1 MLPHTPFVSDRNSL
15 CRGARRAV
23 ASVLTLTAAVALAQ
37 VAPAPAP
44 TAAGPGV
51 VPLPNRATV
60 APGPAPAPADEPVTL
75 SPFVVDSASDSGWS
89 ANSTLSAT
97 RTRQDLK
104 DVPVNIDAITA
115 DFMED
120 LGLFTAD
127 EVTKF
132 VANVY
137 AAPPMEN
144 DAGSDNFSFRGLS
157 QRFNVSRNYFRW
169 YIPSDTYNV
178 ERIDFGKGSN
188 SLIFGDVEPGGQGSV
203 FTKRAQ
209 FRNHGNVLAQYGS
222 ENAYRVQVD
231 LNRKLTDKVAL
242 RVNVVRRADKTFQ
255 DFSEYA
261 LKAEHAALT
270 WRPFRN
276 TEVRIEA
283 ERGEI
288 SNQRGYAGVQ
298 IRELSARSAAFTG
311 AGWWFTSDDTNN
323 LFAQA
328 TLPAAD
334 RSTANAPGG
343 GSPSLVEGS
352 WFDVTMRNAAG
363 VVTGTRRFHGYP
375 KSHNI
380 RGTFDEQGRPFDT
393 YSIAIEQ
400 RIGKLGLEVAYNHQ
414 NQMGLRNDNFFSSTV
429 SLDVNG
435 RPYVESVG
443 IDLKRFGND
452 VDAFRFTAVYPW
464 EVTRWM
470 KQLIVLSGDY
480 REDFTNNYRYFL
492 YNLAGVNAG
501 RPLNTTTDRIRFRA
515 YLDDPQFYSEAFFEQ
530 FQIRNLPTT
539 PTFQPGLFAYQAAG
553 AGDATEWRQQSAGAV
568 SISGNYFNGRVQTL
582 FGARRDF
589 NKTLDYVGRR
599 LKPNGEDI
607 PPPNPEDALPG
618 EYARNPNLD
627 QRNTS
632 FTAGVTVRVTKD
644 LNAYATY
651 AESFRFQDARTF
663 DRKPFG
669 PIIGETKEV
678 GLKGDFWERRGSFQL
693 GVFHIDRE
701 NVEFRWT
708 PSSFSAADVENLF
721 NPNGLPESD
730 PAYFHPWNDVNQYR
744 SVVSTETSKGFDLTF
759 LFRPLKGL
767 QTRFTVGK
775 ADVVTRPDF
784 STFRALYNAAVA
796 RGNESPALLAEAR
809 DVLDQSDL
817 EDKPTG
823 ARAAPWS
830 ASWIVD
836 YGFARDAWQPLRGVR
851 LGANGNW
858 RDNYLL
864 AIIGGRSIIGGQQH
878 LVNAYAMR
886 DQKIF
891 GRQVRLRLGVK
902 NIVDLE
908 NGATRRVGTTTMS
921 DGSVRYRLSYVM
933 PPQWDLT
940 ATVKF

>member
-1 MLPHTPFVSDRNSL
+1 MKVRLPFVLLTCSL
-15 CRGARRAV
+15 G
-23 ASVLTLTAAVALAQ
+23 LAALLPSLRSQ
-37 VAPAPAP
+37 SAPAPAS
-44 TAAGPGV
+44 GP
-51 VPLPNRATV
+51 R
-60 APGPAPAPADEPVTL
+60 PASEELVQL
-75 SPFVVDSASDSGWS
+75 SPFVVDVERESGWS
-89 ANSTLSAT
+89 ANATLSAT
-97 RTRQDLK
+97 RTRQELK
-104 DVPVNIDAITA
+104 DVPVNIDAITS

-144 DAGSDNFSFRGLS
+144 DAGTDNFSFRGLS

-188 SLIFGDVEPGGQGSV
+188 SLIFGDVEPGGQGAV

-209 FRNHGNVLAQYGS
+209 FRNHGSLLAQYGS
-222 ENAYRVQVD
+222 ENAYRVQFD
-231 LNRKLTDKVAL
+231 LNRKLRDNLAV
-242 RVNVVRRADKTFQ
+242 RVNVVRRAEKTFQ
-255 DFSEYA
+255 DFSAYKLDA
-261 LKAEHAALT
+261 QHVAVT

-276 TEVRIEA
+276 TEIRVEA
-283 ERGEI
+283 EKGEI
-288 SNQRGYAGVQ
+288 HNNRGYAGVQ
-298 IRELSARSAAFTG
+298 IREQSARSLSFTG

-323 LFAQA
+323 IFAQS

-334 RSTANAPGG
+334 RSTANAPAG

-352 WFDVTMRNAAG
+352 FFDVTMRNAAG
-363 VVTGTRRFHGYP
+363 AVVGTKRVYGYP
-375 KSHNI
+375 KRYNI

-393 YSIAIEQ
+393 YSITIEQ
-400 RIGKLGLEVAYNHQ
+400 RLGKLGLELAYNHQ

-464 EVTRWM
+464 QVTRWM
-470 KQLIVLSGDY
+470 KQLLVLSGDY

-501 RPLNTTTDRIRFRA
+501 RALSTTNDRIRFRA
-515 YLDDPQFYSEAFFEQ
+515 YLDDPQFYSQAFFDQ

-553 AGDATEWRQQSAGAV
+553 AGDATEWRQQSAAAV
-568 SISGNYFNGRVQTL
+568 SASGNYFGGRVQTVL
-582 FGARRDF
+582 GMRRDW

-618 EYARNPNLD
+618 EYRRNPNLD

-632 FTAGVTVRVTKD
+632 YTAGVTVRLTKD
-644 LNAYATY
+644 LNAFGVYS
-651 AESFRFQDARTF
+651 ESFRFQDARTF

-669 PIIGETKEV
+669 PIVGVTKEV
-678 GLKGDFWERRGSFQL
+678 GLKGDFWGQRGSFQA

-708 PSSFSAADVENLF
+708 PTSFTRGDVEELF

-730 PAYFHPWNDVNQYR
+730 PRYFQPWDDVNQWR
-744 SVVSTETSKGFDLTF
+744 DVVSTETSKGFDLT
-759 LFRPLKGL
+759 LMFRPFKGL
-767 QTRFTVGK
+767 QTRFTVAR
-775 ADVVTRPDF
+775 ADVLTRPDF
-784 STFRALYNAAVA
+784 STFRAMYEAAVA

-809 DVLDQSDL
+809 DVLAQSDVD
-817 EDKPTG
+817 DKPTG

-830 ASWIVD
+830 ASWIID
-836 YGFARDAWQPLRGVR
+836 YAFSREAWAPLRGVR

-864 AIIGGRSIIGGQQH
+864 AILDGRSILGGQQH
-878 LVNAYAMR
+878 LVNAYVMR

-891 GRQVRLRLGVK
+891 KQQVRFRLGVK
-902 NIVDLE
+902 NLVDLE
-908 NGATRRVGTTTMS
+908 NSRTRRVGTTTLAN
-921 DGSVRYRLSYVM
+921 DTIAYRLSYVM
-933 PPQWDLT
+933 PPQWDFT

>member
-1 MLPHTPFVSDRNSL
+1 MQIS
-15 CRGARRAV
+15 
-23 ASVLTLTAAVALAQ
+23 
-37 VAPAPAP
+37 
-44 TAAGPGV
+44 
-51 VPLPNRATV
+51 PLPCSRVRSLALIGLLAGLIGSSFAQTAPLPPATTK
-60 APGPAPAPADEPVTL
+60 PATEETITL
-75 SPFVVDSASDSGWS
+75 SPFVVAEGESGWS

-97 RTRQDLK
+97 RTRQELK
-104 DVPVNIDAITA
+104 DVPVNIDAITS

-188 SLIFGDVEPGGQGSV
+188 SLIFGDVEPGGQGAV

-222 ENAYRVQVD
+222 ENAYRVQLD
-231 LNRKLTDKVAL
+231 LNRKLTNNLAV
-242 RVNVVRRADKTFQ
+242 RFNIVRRAEKTFQ
-255 DFSEYA
+255 DFSAY
-261 LKAEHAALT
+261 KFDGQHAALT
-270 WRPFRN
+270 WRPFKN
-276 TEVRIEA
+276 TEIRIEA
-283 ERGEI
+283 EKGEI
-288 SNQRGYAGVQ
+288 HNQRGYSGVQ
-298 IRELSARSAAFTG
+298 VREQSARSTAFTG
-311 AGWWFTSDDTNN
+311 TGWWFTSDDTNN
-323 LFAQA
+323 VFAQA
-328 TLPAAD
+328 TLPAAE
-334 RSTANAPGG
+334 RATANAPAG

-352 WFDVTMRNAAG
+352 FFDVTMRNAAG
-363 VVTGTRRFHGYP
+363 AVVGTRRFNGYP
-375 KSHNI
+375 KNYNV

-400 RIGKLGLEVAYNHQ
+400 RVGKLGLEVAYNHQ
-414 NQMGLRNDNFFSSTV
+414 NQMGLRNDNFFSSTI

-435 RPYVESVG
+435 RPYTESVG

-452 VDAFRFTAVYPW
+452 VDAFRFTAVYPF
-464 EVTRWM
+464 EVTSWM
-470 KQLIVLSGDY
+470 KQLVVVTGDY

-501 RPLNTTTDRIRFRA
+501 RALNTTNDRIRFRA
-515 YLDDPQFYSEAFFEQ
+515 YLDDPLFYSKAFFEQ
-530 FQIRNLPTT
+530 FEIRNLPTT
-539 PTFQPGLFAYQAAG
+539 PTFQPGLYAFQAAG
-553 AGDATEWRQQSAGAV
+553 AGDATEYRQQSATA
-568 SISGNYFNGRVQTL
+568 ISASGSYFKGRIQTM
-582 FGARRDF
+582 FGMRWDW

-618 EYARNPNLD
+618 EYLRNPNLD
-627 QRNTS
+627 LANTS
-632 FTAGVTVRVTKD
+632 YTGGVTVRLTKD
-644 LNAYATY
+644 INAYGVY
-651 AESFRFQDARTF
+651 SESFRFQDARTF

-669 PIIGETKEV
+669 PIVGVTKEI
-678 GLKGDFWERRGSFQL
+678 GLKGDLGQRGSFNI
-693 GVFHIDRE
+693 GVFHIDRQ

-708 PSSFSAADVENLF
+708 PSTFSAGDVENLF

-730 PAYFHPWNDVNQYR
+730 PRYFHPWNDVNQYR
-744 SVVSTETSKGFDLTF
+744 DVVSTETSKGFDLT
-759 LFRPLKGL
+759 LMFRPIKGL

-775 ADVVTRPDF
+775 ADVLTRPDF
-784 STFRALYNAAVA
+784 STFRAMFDAAVA
-796 RGNESPALLAEAR
+796 RGNETPALIAEAR
-809 DVLDQSDL
+809 DVLAQSDL

-830 ASWIVD
+830 YSWIVD
-836 YGFARDAWQPLRGVR
+836 YGFSREAWKPLRGVR

-864 AIIGGRSIIGGQQH
+864 AIIGGQSIIGGQQH
-878 LVNAYAMR
+878 LVNAYVMR

-891 GRQVRLRLGVK
+891 KQQVRFRLGVK

-908 NGATRRVGTTTMS
+908 NSTTRRVGTTTLAN
-921 DGSVRYRLSYVM
+921 GSVLYRLAYVM

>member
-1 MLPHTPFVSDRNSL
+1 MTSRHHTRGTFRRSL
-15 CRGARRAV
+15 ALAFWAAV
-23 ASVLTLTAAVALAQ
+23 ASRLLGQAAPPVS
-37 VAPAPAP
+37 
-44 TAAGPGV
+44 
-51 VPLPNRATV
+51 LPPPEETI
-60 APGPAPAPADEPVTL
+60 TL
-75 SPFVVDSASDSGWS
+75 SPFVVAEGDTGWS

-97 RTRQDLK
+97 RTRQELK
-104 DVPVNIDAITA
+104 DVPVNIDAITS

-120 LGLFTAD
+120 LGLYSAD

-209 FRNHGNVLAQYGS
+209 FRNFASALVQYGS
-222 ENAYRVQVD
+222 EDAYRAQIDV
-231 LNRKLTDKVAL
+231 NRKLTKTLAL
-242 RVNVVRRADKTFQ
+242 RVNLVQRRDKTFQ
-255 DFSEYA
+255 DFSAY
-261 LKAEHAALT
+261 KFNGKHAALT
-270 WRPFRN
+270 WRPFKN
-276 TEVRIEA
+276 TEVRIE
-283 ERGEI
+283 GEQGVI
-288 SNQRGYAGVQ
+288 SNQRGYAGIQ
-298 IRELSARSAAFTG
+298 IREQSARSTSFTG

-323 LFAQA
+323 IFAQA
-328 TLPAAD
+328 TLPAAE
-334 RSTANAPGG
+334 RSTANAPAG
-343 GSPSLVEGS
+343 GSPSLVEGAF
-352 WFDVTMRNAAG
+352 FDVTMRNAAG
-363 VVTGTRRFHGYP
+363 AVVGSRRVPGFP
-375 KSHNI
+375 KHYNI

-400 RIGKLGLEVAYNHQ
+400 RIGQLGVEVAYNHQ
-414 NQMGLRNDNFFSSTV
+414 NQMGLRNDNFFSSTI

-464 EVTRWM
+464 EITRWM
-470 KQLIVLSGDY
+470 KQLIVVSGDY

-501 RPLNTTTDRIRFRA
+501 RPLSTTNDRIRFRA
-515 YLDDPQFYSEAFFEQ
+515 YLDDPQFYSAAFFEQ
-530 FQIRNLPTT
+530 FQIKNLPTT
-539 PTFQPGLFAYQAAG
+539 PTFQPGLYAYQAAG
-553 AGDATEWRQQSAGAV
+553 AGDATEWRQQSAAAI
-568 SISGNYFNGRVQTL
+568 SASGNYFNGRVQTM
-582 FGARRDF
+582 FGVRWDW

-599 LKPNGEDI
+599 LKPDGQDI
-607 PPPNPEDALPG
+607 PPPKPQDALPG
-618 EYARNPNLD
+618 EYLRNPNLD
-627 QRNTS
+627 QFNTS
-632 FTAGVTVRVTKD
+632 YTGGLTVRLTKD
-644 LNAYATY
+644 INAYGVY
-651 AESFRFQDARTF
+651 SESFRFQDARTF

-669 PIIGETKEV
+669 PITGVTKEI
-678 GLKGDFWERRGSFQL
+678 GLKGDLWGGRGSFQL

-708 PSSFSAADVENLF
+708 PSSFSAGDAESLF

-730 PAYFHPWNDVNQYR
+730 PSYFHPWNDVNQYR
-744 SVVSTETSKGFDLTF
+744 DVVSTETSKGFDLT
-759 LFRPLKGL
+759 LMFRPVKGL
-767 QTRFTVGK
+767 QTRFTVGR
-775 ADVVTRPDF
+775 ADVLTRPDF
-784 STFRALYNAAVA
+784 STFRARYNAAVA

-830 ASWIVD
+830 YSWIID
-836 YGFARDAWQPLRGVR
+836 YAFSRESWRPLQGVR

-858 RDNYLL
+858 RDNYLF
-864 AIIGGRSIIGGQQH
+864 AIINGHEYIGGQQH
-878 LVNAYAMR
+878 LVNAYVMR
-886 DQKIF
+886 DQKVF
-891 GRQVRLRLGVK
+891 GQQVRFRLGGK
-902 NIVDLE
+902 NLVDLE
-908 NGATRRVGTTTMS
+908 NSHTRRVGTTSMS

-933 PPQWDLT
+933 PPMWDLT